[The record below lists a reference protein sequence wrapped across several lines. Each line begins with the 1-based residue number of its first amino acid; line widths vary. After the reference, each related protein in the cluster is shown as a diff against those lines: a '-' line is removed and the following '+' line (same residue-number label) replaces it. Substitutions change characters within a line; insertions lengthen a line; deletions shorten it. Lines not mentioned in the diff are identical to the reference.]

1 MLDEFWFNVNH
12 GINHVLD
19 INGYDHVL
27 FLMVLTVPYLFK
39 DWKRVLFLVTT
50 FTLGHTLSLVLAA
63 FNVIRINVS
72 WVEFLIPVT
81 IILVAV
87 FNVFTAGK
95 LPQKNKIGVLFF
107 STLFFGLIHG
117 LGFAREFQLMVG
129 ASDNKWAVLF
139 EFAIGIEMAQVI
151 IVFIV
156 LIVSYIMQTVFRFSR
171 RDWMLVV
178 SSIVIG
184 MAFPMVLERIP

>member
-95 LPQKNKIGVLFF
+95 SPQKNKIGVLFF

-184 MAFPMVLERIP
+184 MAIPMVLERIP

>member
-1 MLDEFWFNVNH
+1 
-12 GINHVLD
+12 
-19 INGYDHVL
+19 
-27 FLMVLTVPYLFK
+27 
-39 DWKRVLFLVTT
+39 
-50 FTLGHTLSLVLAA
+50 
-63 FNVIRINVS
+63 
-72 WVEFLIPVT
+72 
-81 IILVAV
+81 
-87 FNVFTAGK
+87 
-95 LPQKNKIGVLFF
+95 
-107 STLFFGLIHG
+107 
-117 LGFAREFQLMVG
+117 MVG

-184 MAFPMVLERIP
+184 MAIPMVLERIP

>member
-184 MAFPMVLERIP
+184 MAIPMVLERIP